1 MYIIETKYTVTVH
14 DWCMFINTRHIHGT
28 WKMTE
33 KKMYTSK
40 KAITVPILK
49 KMQNTILQLIL
60 LVLKGTR
67 YPQCWD
73 SQQWPTE
80 SLVYSKDEPP

>member
-1 MYIIETKYTVTVH
+1 MYVH
-14 DWCMFINTRHIHGT
+14 QYKTHTRYL
-28 WKMTE
+28 E
-33 KKMYTSK
+33 NDREKMYTSK

-67 YPQCWD
+67 YPQC
-73 SQQWPTE
+73 
-80 SLVYSKDEPP
+80 

>member
-1 MYIIETKYTVTVH
+1 
-14 DWCMFINTRHIHGT
+14 MFINTRHIHGT

-40 KAITVPILK
+40 KAITVPIKK

-67 YPQCWD
+67 DPQC
-73 SQQWPTE
+73 
-80 SLVYSKDEPP
+80 